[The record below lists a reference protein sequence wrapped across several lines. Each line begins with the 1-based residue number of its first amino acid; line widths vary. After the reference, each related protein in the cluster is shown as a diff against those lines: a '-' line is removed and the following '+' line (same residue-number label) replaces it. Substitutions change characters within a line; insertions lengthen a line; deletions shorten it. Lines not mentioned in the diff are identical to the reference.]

1 MGVGSPSDEPAWLR
15 SRLLP
20 GDPYAGFPVHEWAP
34 DLQGWGAR
42 HPLFGELIGVLEPS
56 IIVEVGTWKGAP
68 AIGNVLH
75 TGMDDMILPLPQ
87 TSDNA
92 AQILGQLDVR
102 PNLVYLDGAYI
113 GPAAEGDQAG

>member
-1 MGVGSPSDEPAWLR
+1 
-15 SRLLP
+15 
-20 GDPYAGFPVHEWAP
+20 
-34 DLQGWGAR
+34 
-42 HPLFGELIGVLEPS
+42 
-56 IIVEVGTWKGAP
+56 VGTWKRAP

-113 GPAAEGDQAG
+113 GPAGEGDQAG